1 MPYKLVIF
9 DFDGTL
15 ANSFPFFLKVYQQL
29 ADKYRFEKLEITD
42 LASLHAIDFT
52 QLIRM
57 QAVPL
62 WKIALVGR
70 DFKKWM
76 FRDLADIALF
86 DGIPQL
92 LERLAARGTLLA
104 LVSSNSTKNVRGV
117 LGPEIAGLFHYYECG
132 VALFG
137 KQAKFQ
143 RILRKSGVAPEQ
155 AGRGIG
161 TPVIA
166 HPGMAHVGNAVLHRF
181 GNLQGIAEGTAGK
194 RLHFH
199 AAARERLELLREGI
213 RADVGQG
220 SARPCRRHLPAVGR
234 TALCMRRLGRCCS
247 GGSGRGQRACL
258 QKVTL
263 PHW

>member
-1 MPYKLVIF
+1 
-9 DFDGTL
+9 
-15 ANSFPFFLKVYQQL
+15 LKVYQQL

-155 AGRGIG
+155 AFS
-161 TPVIA
+161 
-166 HPGMAHVGNAVLHRF
+166 VGDEVRDIEA
-181 GNLQGIAEGTAGK
+181 A
-194 RLHFH
+194 H
-199 AAARERLELLREGI
+199 AARIPCGAVTWGYTGVPALAAKSPSALLNTVSDLAASLE
-213 RADVGQG
+213 V
-220 SARPCRRHLPAVGR
+220 PAE
-234 TALCMRRLGRCCS
+234 
-247 GGSGRGQRACL
+247 
-258 QKVTL
+258 
-263 PHW
+263 